1 MTANNSKKSSIDV
14 GVRVVPD
21 AKREFIDRLPQG
33 AYHIAVKEPA
43 EDGRANI
50 RVREILAEYFHV
62 PLKDVHILRG
72 AKTHGKIVR
81 IWQSH

>member
-1 MTANNSKKSSIDV
+1 MPKSSQKSSIDI

-43 EDGRANI
+43 EDGRANM
-50 RVREILAEYFHV
+50 RMREILAEYFNV
-62 PLKDVHILRG
+62 SVKDVHILRG

-81 IWQSH
+81 IWQFH